1 MSGYTDRGRSWA
13 YEKEGRGGGLKHF
26 LGWRQISRNL
36 LKVEPGQKF

>member
-13 YEKEGRGGGLKHF
+13 YEKEGRGGLKHF